1 MLQVQLNSITNN
13 VVVRTHANTLQSV
26 ISRLPLVD
34 HAAVNQQQQQQP
46 VVAASSSSA
55 TSATPSKALQLPLP
69 DSEVSSH
76 GRATIIE

>member
-34 HAAVNQQQQQQP
+34 HAAINQQQQQP
-46 VVAASSSSA
+46 VVAVSSSSA